1 MLGLDFLEFLWT
13 DAGAQPKD
21 MGGANQK
28 ALAAGER
35 VITFFVVYGDCGK
48 H

>member
-1 MLGLDFLEFLWT
+1 
-13 DAGAQPKD
+13 

-48 H
+48 HCSSLSN